1 MLGFG
6 AMIAEL
12 GGNEQSV
19 QAFTAAIGKEIAQ
32 IKMDENELVL
42 KFVDS
47 SAITFK
53 DEAQSCCEHRYM
65 NTDDRLN
72 DYVGAKL
79 LGAQTKSGP
88 TEERE
93 YGDPKDC
100 EFLEVITSEGS
111 FIIKNYNEHNGYY
124 GGFEIR
130 VSAGGS
136 TDANS

>member
-1 MLGFG
+1 MLGLG

-12 GGNEQSV
+12 GGNEESV

-32 IKMDENELVL
+32 IKMNENELIL

-47 SAITFK
+47 SVITFS

-65 NTDDRLN
+65 NTDDKLE
-72 DYVGAKL
+72 DYVGARL

-88 TEERE
+88 PTEGE
-93 YGDPKDC
+93 YENLIDC
-100 EFLEVITSEGS
+100 EFLEIITSEGS
-111 FIIKNYNEHNGYY
+111 FVIKNYNDHNGYY
-124 GGFEIR
+124 GGFAIR

>member
-1 MLGFG
+1 MLGIG
-6 AMIAEL
+6 AMLAEL
-12 GGNEQSV
+12 GGNEESV
-19 QAFTAAIGKEIAQ
+19 QAFKNAIGKEIAQ
-32 IKMDENELVL
+32 IKIDENELVL

-47 SAITFK
+47 SAITFR
-53 DEAQSCCEHRYM
+53 DEGQSCCEHRYM

-72 DYVGAKL
+72 DYVGSTL

-88 TEERE
+88 STERE
-93 YGDPKDC
+93 YGDPIDC

-124 GGFEIR
+124 GGFAIR
-130 VSAGGS
+130 ISAGGS